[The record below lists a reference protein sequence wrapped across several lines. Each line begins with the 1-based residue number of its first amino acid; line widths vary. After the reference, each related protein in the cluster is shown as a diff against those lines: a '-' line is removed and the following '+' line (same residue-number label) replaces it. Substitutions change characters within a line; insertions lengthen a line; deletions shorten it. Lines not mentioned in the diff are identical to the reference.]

1 MPAFRSRTLHWRR
14 NLEQLARRG
23 GTLEVAIAPA
33 SELADADASISGP
46 LPADFVWR
54 LRIVA
59 TSEAWI
65 DLELPEMLNRAIA
78 VPEGTAIVGAIVVGP
93 NRWMFRSAVLPGS
106 SEMSIGAARGTFRI
120 AMPEKVARTRRRHLR
135 VDSAS
140 LALPSVRLWP
150 LLDPA
155 SVRPA
160 QRALALGAEAIG
172 RGERLIDR
180 SWEDEAVRPTLG
192 PEFGAT
198 LMNIGG
204 GGAGLRIEAADA
216 ASVANHRHLWMEIDL
231 RPESALP
238 LCATARIAHTH
249 LESTGATYAGIAFDF
264 TADAEHARLVS
275 RQVVGAI
282 AARQRRQEDSARRR
296 AA

>member
-23 GTLEVAIAPA
+23 GALEVAIAPA
-33 SELADADASISGP
+33 SDVADSSDPPSTGP

-54 LRIVA
+54 LRIA
-59 TSEAWI
+59 STSEDRI
-65 DLELPEMLNRAIA
+65 ELELPEMLHRS
-78 VPEGTAIVGAIVVGP
+78 VPVREGTTVVAAIVVGP
-93 NRWMFRSAVLPGS
+93 NRWMFRSRVVASVDA
-106 SEMSIGAARGTFRI
+106 MSIGASPGTFQI
-120 AMPEKVARTRRRHLR
+120 EMPEKVARTRRRHLR

-140 LALPSVRLWP
+140 LALPTVRLWP
-150 LLDPA
+150 LLDLA

-160 QRALALGAEAIG
+160 QRALALTAEAIG
-172 RGERLIDR
+172 RGERVVDR
-180 SWEDEAVRPTLG
+180 TWEDESVRPTLG

-204 GGAGLRIEAADA
+204 GGAGLRLEPSDA
-216 ASVANHRHLWMEIDL
+216 AAIASHRHFWMEIDL

-238 LCATARIAHTH
+238 LCVTARIAHTH
-249 LESTGATYAGIAFDF
+249 LESTGATYAGVAFDF
-264 TADAEHARLVS
+264 TADAEHAKLVG
-275 RQVVGAI
+275 RQVIGAI
-282 AARQRRQEDSARRR
+282 AARQRRQEPATRR

>member
-14 NLEQLARRG
+14 NLDQLARRG

-33 SELADADASISGP
+33 SEVPEATDPASAGP

-54 LRIVA
+54 LRIA
-59 TSEAWI
+59 SI
-65 DLELPEMLNRAIA
+65 DDDAIELELPEMLHRA
-78 VPEGTAIVGAIVVGP
+78 VPVSEDATIVAAIVVGP
-93 NRWMFRSAVLPGS
+93 NRWLFRTHVLAS
-106 SEMSIGAARGTFRI
+106 RHAMSISGRATTFRV
-120 AMPEKVARTRRRHLR
+120 AMPEKVTRTRRRHLR

-140 LALPSVRLWP
+140 LALPTVRLWP
-150 LLDPA
+150 LLDLA

-160 QRALALGAEAIG
+160 QRALALTAEAIG
-172 RGERLIDR
+172 RGDRVVDR
-180 SWEDEAVRPTLG
+180 SWEEESVRPTLG

-204 GGAGLRIEAADA
+204 GGAGLRVEASDA
-216 ASVANHRHLWMEIDL
+216 AAIANHRHFWMEIDL

-238 LCATARIAHTH
+238 LCVTARIAHTH

-264 TADAEHARLVS
+264 TADAEHAGLVG

-282 AARQRRQEDSARRR
+282 AARQRRASDLRR

>member
-14 NLEQLARRG
+14 NLDQLARRG
-23 GTLEVAIAPA
+23 GTLEVAISPA
-33 SELADADASISGP
+33 SDLADATASVSDGP
-46 LPADFVWR
+46 VPADFVWR
-54 LRIVA
+54 LRIA
-59 TSEAWI
+59 SI
-65 DLELPEMLNRAIA
+65 DEREIELELPEMLNRPVP
-78 VPEGTAIVGAIVVGP
+78 VPEDATIVAAIVVGP
-93 NRWMFRSAVLPGS
+93 NRWMFRSRVVATAGS
-106 SEMSIGAARGTFRI
+106 MSIAARPATFRI

-150 LLDPA
+150 LLDLA

-160 QRALALGAEAIG
+160 QRALALAAEAIG
-172 RGERLIDR
+172 RGERLVDR
-180 SWEDEAVRPTLG
+180 TWEDEAVRPTLG

-204 GGAGLRIEAADA
+204 GGAGVRVEASDA
-216 ASVANHRHLWMEIDL
+216 ASVTAHRHFWMEIDL

-238 LCATARIAHTH
+238 LCVTARIAHTH
-249 LESTGATYAGIAFDF
+249 LESTGATYAGVAFDF

-275 RQVVGAI
+275 RQVIGAI
-282 AARQRRQEDSARRR
+282 AARQRRQDPGLRQ